1 MATIF
6 FVLKQFVLSDIK
18 FTLGILEDTFNMSIP
33 KELSS
38 SIICGGLRL
47 ILKGVIEDSFNEMPA
62 TGITTL
68 GADLFKGSDEATSG
82 QASGSGEASGS
93 GQASGSGEASGSGQ
107 ASGSGEASGS
117 GQASG
122 SGEAYGSS
130 EGEASGTGEASSGEN
145 SDDDGDNENTGS
157 DPSPHGDEINALI
170 YNKDSALI
178 GQPKKTLDGV
188 RERLKRMKNSYID
201 HPVPASEGQIKFVD
215 RKDKICQEELAD
227 REDEE

>member
-18 FTLGILEDTFNMSIP
+18 FTLDILEDTFNMSIP

-68 GADLFKGSDEATSG
+68 GADLFKGSDEAT
-82 QASGSGEASGS
+82 
-93 GQASGSGEASGSGQ
+93 SGQ

-188 RERLKRMKNSYID
+188 RERLKKMKNSYII